1 MKWLHGARHASRK
14 QEAPS
19 LPETFSQALALKRF
33 GAIQDEVRHL
43 LTANPAAAEFEWLR
57 DEVRR
62 LAWPAPEIA
71 KLEAYGHYYRGALG
85 PAFAQ
90 ASPFCG
96 GTNGM
101 AFDEDL
107 FILAILC
114 LINNAQYEDAY
125 RLLAVAANHE
135 AILAKRV
142 DYHNIKSAICLACGR
157 LHEAKAS
164 LDNAR
169 QVDPGDPLTAF
180 NAYALH
186 FELGD
191 MPAFMQLERDIAA
204 GRYGDDGNAFI
215 LATCELAR
223 DRYAAGFEIL
233 ERRYDQGDAARHV
246 NPALPAE
253 LRWRERGLDLPQ
265 DATLLITCEQGFGDT
280 IMMARYFPQVWE
292 RLGGRLLIETQPEA
306 LALLRHNFPAI
317 PFLARE
323 HGKRPTATFDYWIGS
338 MSLPYVCGSEPGM
351 IPWKVGYLTAPP
363 EHRDYWAR
371 RVNELSEAG
380 QARIGLAWSGNPAHR
395 SDRRRSIP
403 FTQLAPFLAS
413 WADVRFF
420 ALQTF
425 VPSPHPAVLVDVAEE
440 LVTLADTTALI
451 AEMDLIITVDTS
463 IVHLAGAMG
472 RLTWLLLPHRYEW
485 RWGLEGEGN
494 HWYDSVRVLRQK
506 THGDWDGL
514 LTEVMGSRLPDFLQG
529 LPMRSRQGS

>member
-1 MKWLHGARHASRK
+1 MKWLQGARHASRK

-19 LPETFSQALALKRF
+19 LPEPISQALAKRRF
-33 GAIQDEVRHL
+33 SAIQEEVRRL

-57 DEVRR
+57 CEVQR
-62 LAWPAPEIA
+62 LAWPALEIA
-71 KLEAYGHYYRGALG
+71 KLVAYGHYYRGSLER
-85 PAFAQ
+85 AFAQ
-90 ASPFCG
+90 ASLYCG
-96 GTNGM
+96 GMEGM
-101 AFDEDL
+101 GFDEDL

-114 LINNAQYEDAY
+114 LFNNAQYEDAH
-125 RLLAVAANHE
+125 RLLGVADGHE
-135 AILAKRV
+135 ALLANRV

-157 LHEAKAS
+157 LDEAKAS
-164 LDNAR
+164 LDHAR
-169 QVDPGDPLTAF
+169 QVDPEDPLTAF

-191 MPAFMQLERDIAA
+191 VPAFLQLQEDIAA

-246 NPALPAE
+246 NPALPAA
-253 LRWRERGLDLPQ
+253 LRWRERGLDLPR
-265 DATLLITCEQGFGDT
+265 DARLLITCEQGFGDT
-280 IMMARYFPQVWE
+280 VMMARYFPQVWE
-292 RLGGRLLIETQPEA
+292 RLGGGLLIETQPEA

-317 PFLARE
+317 PFLGRE
-323 HGKRPTATFDYWIGS
+323 HGKRPAATFDYWIGS
-338 MSLPYVCGSEPGM
+338 MSLPYVCESEPGK
-351 IPWKVGYLTAPP
+351 IPGKAGYLTAPP
-363 EHRDYWAR
+363 EHRDYWTR
-371 RVNELSEAG
+371 RVNELTEAG
-380 QARIGLAWSGNPAHR
+380 FPRIGLAWSGNPAHR

-403 FTQLAPFLAS
+403 FSQLTPFLAS
-413 WADVRFF
+413 WADARFY

-425 VPSPHPAVLVDVAEE
+425 VPSPHPAALIDVAEE
-440 LVTLADTTALI
+440 LVTLADTAALI

-472 RLTWLLLPHRYEW
+472 RLTWLLLPYRYEW

-514 LTEVMGSRLPDFLQG
+514 LTEVMGSRLSEFLQG
-529 LPMRSRQGS
+529 LSIRSR